1 MNLTTII
8 VGQKMRLFL
17 KGLKLVDKRDLPKQF
32 NFVLCPSFH
41 GASLLAIL
49 LNNHSKVISLG
60 DTIPTRKTENFYCS
74 CGPLIKDCIFWSHIE
89 ETQIPYNHSRS
100 EHIAPLLPNLSV
112 STIERINRLNEHF
125 QKFFSIWNFFPQKSQ
140 NFRKSVESFSAEVA
154 SFYRKKV
161 FIDGTKDINR
171 CLCIKHIVSDRIRVI
186 HLIRD
191 PRAYITSL
199 RRNFPKIENHST
211 LGSEMWKGFHGTV
224 LQSFTGVDN
233 CKYLPVFYENLSLQP
248 RSEMKRIFKF
258 LDLDEENVLS
268 PPKEPHHIIGNR
280 MITKFNGD
288 IKQDSEWKR
297 IMRLDEQ
304 EAILKRCD
312 PIASLFHYRLEK

>member
-1 MNLTTII
+1 
-8 VGQKMRLFL
+8 MRLFF
-17 KGLKLVDKRDLPKQF
+17 KGLKLVDKRNLPKQF

-100 EHIAPLLPNLSV
+100 EHIAPLLPDLSV

-154 SFYRKKV
+154 SFHRKKV

-199 RRNFPKIENHST
+199 RRIFQRLRITPLGLRNVERFPRNSLKI
-211 LGSEMWKGFHGTV
+211 L
-224 LQSFTGVDN
+224 
-233 CKYLPVFYENLSLQP
+233 Y
-248 RSEMKRIFKF
+248 RS
-258 LDLDEENVLS
+258 
-268 PPKEPHHIIGNR
+268 
-280 MITKFNGD
+280 
-288 IKQDSEWKR
+288 
-297 IMRLDEQ
+297 
-304 EAILKRCD
+304 
-312 PIASLFHYRLEK
+312 

>member
-1 MNLTTII
+1 MHLTII
-8 VGQKMRLFL
+8 IHGQKIGPFFS
-17 KGLKLVDKRDLPKQF
+17 GLNRVDKRNLPKQF
-32 NFVLCPSFH
+32 NFVLSPSFH

-49 LNNHSKVISLG
+49 LNNHSKIISLG
-60 DTIPTRKTENFYCS
+60 DTIPTRKTEDFSCS
-74 CGPLIKDCIFWSHIE
+74 CGSLVKGCTFWRRIE
-89 ETQIPYNHSRS
+89 DTQRQYNYPRS
-100 EHIAPLLPNLSV
+100 EHIAPLLPDLSL
-112 STIERINRLNEHF
+112 SAIERINRLNEHF
-125 QKFFSIWNFFPQKSQ
+125 QKFFSIWNFFPQKSRS
-140 NFRKSVESFSAEVA
+140 FRKSVKAFHAETTSFH
-154 SFYRKKV
+154 RKKV

-171 CLCIKHIVSDRIRVI
+171 CLCIKHIVSDKIRVI

-248 RSEMKRIFKF
+248 RSEMKRIFNF
-258 LDLDEENVLS
+258 LDLGEENVLS
-268 PPKEPHHIIGNR
+268 PPKKPHHIIGNR
-280 MITKFNGD
+280 MITKFSGN